1 MRSAAGG
8 DLWSILTL
16 VVVRNLRGP
25 GGNWGGWVLAPM
37 DARDNTWVLY
47 TLGDSRN
54 ARKGRAAPKVTV
66 ELEECAS
73 RAVGGRPDAR

>member
-1 MRSAAGG
+1 
-8 DLWSILTL
+8 
-16 VVVRNLRGP
+16 
-25 GGNWGGWVLAPM
+25 M